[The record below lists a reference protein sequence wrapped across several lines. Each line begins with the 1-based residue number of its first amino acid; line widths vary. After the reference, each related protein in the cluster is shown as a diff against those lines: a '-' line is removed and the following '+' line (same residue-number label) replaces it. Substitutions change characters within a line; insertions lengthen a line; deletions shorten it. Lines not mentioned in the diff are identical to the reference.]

1 MFRPV
6 AKTGL
11 SARHQIKL
19 LIQQLHVY
27 TAAPTQ
33 RRNCAAPR
41 VTKIDGVDQMS
52 VQTGTVEAFSRV
64 QSVASEI
71 IGSAACNL
79 TGEGEHEAHGVR
91 STSLTTGEATRV
103 AACVGILP
111 PDLRQG
117 MAPRSD
123 TTGQVTSPTL

>member
-1 MFRPV
+1 M
-6 AKTGL
+6 
-11 SARHQIKL
+11 
-19 LIQQLHVY
+19 
-27 TAAPTQ
+27 
-33 RRNCAAPR
+33 
-41 VTKIDGVDQMS
+41 
-52 VQTGTVEAFSRV
+52 VEAFSRV

-79 TGEGEHEAHGVR
+79 GEHEAHGVR

-123 TTGQVTSPTL
+123 TTDDGASHITNTKSPV